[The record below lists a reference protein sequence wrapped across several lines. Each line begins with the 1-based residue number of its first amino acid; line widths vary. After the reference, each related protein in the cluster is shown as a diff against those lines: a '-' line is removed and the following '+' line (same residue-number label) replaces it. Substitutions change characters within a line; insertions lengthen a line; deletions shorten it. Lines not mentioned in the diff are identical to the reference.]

1 MIPFHDC
8 FFVRVLIKYRIDR
21 LFLALNSILY
31 QGAAMVVNSPTIQK
45 LSSAFEKQPCWKI
58 EPLATELEYSVPS
71 VRRFLRAIGYYSS
84 YTHNGVWY
92 TLSSIPRF
100 NSDGLWFYSDIGFS
114 RSGTMMN
121 TLVALVRKS
130 PKGMTAKELGEKL
143 HCHCHDMLF
152 DLVRKG
158 RLQRWKVE
166 RSHIYIAQD
175 ADIVTLQ
182 RKAATVP
189 EFQLPAEIAVLVMVE
204 FINNLGFS
212 FAQLAQALSKSKK
225 VTISA
230 SQIEILFN
238 RLGVKKTP
246 PM

>member
-1 MIPFHDC
+1 ME
-8 FFVRVLIKYRIDR
+8 
-21 LFLALNSILY
+21 
-31 QGAAMVVNSPTIQK
+31 VNSTSIQK
-45 LSSAFEKQPCWKI
+45 LSSVFEKQQCWKI
-58 EPLATELEYSVPS
+58 EPLAVELEYSVPS
-71 VRRFLRAIGYYSS
+71 VRRFLSASGYYSS

-92 TLSSIPRF
+92 TLNSIPRF

-121 TLVALVRKS
+121 TLVALVSKC

-158 RLQRWKVE
+158 RLQRCKVA
-166 RSHIYIAQD
+166 RSYIYIAQN
-175 ADIVTLQ
+175 ADIATIQ
-182 RKAATVP
+182 RKAATMS
-189 EFQLPAEIAVLVMVE
+189 EFQLPAEIAVFVLVE
-204 FINNLGFS
+204 FINNFGS
-212 FAQLAQALSKSKK
+212 SCAQLAQALSSSKN
-225 VTISA
+225 VIVSA
-230 SQIEILFN
+230 AQIETLFI